1 MKLCKRCGKVKVAPK
16 RTYCAGCAKLNQRE
30 RSNAWYR
37 SHPETRAKKLPQPE
51 KTGTSL
57 QFLDEINRYLRA
69 ATAAGLS
76 YGQYRGKSDG

>member
-1 MKLCKRCGKVKVAPK
+1 MKLCKRCGNVEITPK
-16 RTYCAGCAKLNQRE
+16 KTYCEQCAKLNQRE

-37 SHPETRAKKLPQPE
+37 NHPETRVKKLPQPE

-57 QFLDEINRYLRA
+57 QFLDDINRYLRA

-76 YGQYRGKSDG
+76 YGRYRGESNE